1 MPTVPYPASKALPQ
15 QRSHDRFELEKA
27 THGGITLLTLHGT
40 LDHAFEGKKIADAVA
55 TPKSVLIMRDVRR
68 YASWGMSEWMDFLRI
83 TEERDL
89 YLVECSTYAVS
100 QLNLVTGLL
109 GHSKLVSFYASYRCG
124 SCSEELETLFLIP
137 RDRDTIRL
145 LPGTDQECPT
155 CGGRARLEEYPAAF
169 FDTIADRP
177 SFDNDDEVLVFLRS
191 YFKYNLSPD
200 LTRFRAHRRVKRG
213 YSYIRLQG
221 SLAMLPPDKLLEASE
236 GTAVLDLQRVVFDP
250 TQLAPWRKYI
260 SNARQKVKSLQLLDC
275 PPGFLE
281 HAVDTEDLRDK
292 VKVRTFSLT
301 YDCTRCNQPTIQSID
316 VASNLEELVGG
327 IVPSAKCQT
336 CQSSLVT
343 GLYPEQMRILRA
355 LPARDR
361 DAALDRFIEKARSE
375 PLDNLENT
383 LVGGKAKTGTA
394 AAAPASG
401 RAMWLALALTMLV
414 IVGLAVVAF
423 TLWKDRGDKKQVAD
437 PTPAVVLPPEQP
449 KFERPDWILSDVP
462 SSAYCHDM
470 INRLMCIGVSS
481 YRATRD
487 EAVTEANNSA
497 LEELVNTLGLKI
509 SDQFFR
515 AAIMPAYSETR
526 SKALSALQAADL
538 DRSSAAYV
546 AANDTVNK
554 ARKRVT
560 EILQISGGAAVP
572 NQRTDWY
579 WEEYAGKKP
588 GTKETLV
595 FVRYDVSTDALKA
608 LTQKYSTTTPVLGS
622 NAMTAF
628 PALAWHY
635 PEFAGGALVTKVG
648 WPLSKSGV
656 NAQDLITSVGEQRVG
671 DVAGL
676 LRRLEE
682 WKLLTT
688 DLELTVVDGESP
700 PRKITIAR
708 RRVR

>member
-1 MPTVPYPASKALPQ
+1 MPPVNPASKTPP

-40 LDHAFEGKKIADAVA
+40 LDHAFEGKKIADAVS

-83 TEERDL
+83 TEDRDL
-89 YLVECSTYAVS
+89 YIVECSTYAVS

-109 GHSKLVSFYASYRCG
+109 GHAKLVSFYASYRCG

-137 RDRDTIRL
+137 RDRDTIRD
-145 LPGTDQECPT
+145 LPGSDQECPT

-169 FDTIADRP
+169 FDAIADRP
-177 SFDNDDEVLVFLRS
+177 GFDIDDEVLVFLRAQ
-191 YFKYNLSPD
+191 FKYNLSPD
-200 LTRFRAHRRVKRG
+200 LTRFRAHRRTKRG

-221 SLAMLPPDKLLEASE
+221 NVAMLPMDRLLDATED
-236 GTAVLDLQRVVFDP
+236 TTVLDLERIVFDP
-250 TQLAPWRKYI
+250 AQLTPWRNYI
-260 SNARQKVKSLQLLDC
+260 ANARQKVKSLQLLDC

-281 HAVDTEDLRDK
+281 HGVDTEDLRDR

-301 YDCTRCNQPTIQSID
+301 YDCNRCNQPTIQTID

-327 IVPSAKCQT
+327 IVPAATCKT
-336 CQSSLVT
+336 CQGQLVT
-343 GLYPEQMRILRA
+343 GLYPEQMRVLRA

-375 PLDNLENT
+375 PVDQLENC
-383 LVGGKAKTGTA
+383 LVGSNKAKATPVE
-394 AAAPASG
+394 APSSS
-401 RAMWLALALTMLV
+401 RAMYLALALTMIV

-423 TLWKDRGDKKQVAD
+423 TLWKDRDEQKLAVN

-481 YRATRD
+481 YRPTRD
-487 EAVTEANNSA
+487 EAVAEANDAA
-497 LEELVNTLGLKI
+497 LEELVNTIGLKI
-509 SDQFFR
+509 TDSFFR
-515 AAIMPAYSETR
+515 SAIIPAYSETR

-538 DRSSAAYV
+538 DRSSAAYI
-546 AANDTVNK
+546 AANDTINK
-554 ARKRVT
+554 ARKRVA
-560 EILQISGGAAVP
+560 EILQSFGGAAVP
-572 NQRTDWY
+572 SQRTDWY
-579 WEEYAGKKP
+579 WEEYAGKAA
-588 GTKETLV
+588 GSKETLV

-608 LTQKYSTTTPVLGS
+608 LTQKYSSSTPVLGS
-622 NAMTAF
+622 TAMTAF
-628 PALAWHY
+628 PSLAWHY
-635 PEFAGGALVTKVG
+635 PEFAGGAWLTKVG
-648 WPLSKSGV
+648 YPLKGSGIV
-656 NAQDLITSVGEQRVG
+656 AQDMIVALGEQRVG
-671 DVAGL
+671 DVTGL

-682 WKLLTT
+682 WKLLAT
-688 DLELTVVDGESP
+688 DLQLTVIDGEKP
-700 PRKITIAR
+700 ARKITIPK